1 MSEFLNVLKKLR
13 ESRGLMQKD
22 VANALGISP
31 AAYSLY
37 EKGQREPKFD
47 FLQKI
52 ADYFGVSVEYLMT
65 GEEKKGTE
73 TYYLNDDA
81 RDMAQFIFENPE
93 YKVLFDA
100 SRKVKKEDIQFVKEM
115 LDRMRKED

>member
-1 MSEFLNVLKKLR
+1 MSEFFNVLKKLR

-73 TYYLNDDA
+73 TYYINDDA

-100 SRKVKKEDIQFVKEM
+100 SRKVKKEDIQFIKEM